1 MKLLHTSDWH
11 LGRTLYSKKE
21 RQEEHLAFL
30 SWLLHTIKENSIDLL
45 IVAGDVFDTASPSSS
60 SQKLYYDFLLNVVK
74 SGCKNVL
81 IVGGN
86 HDSPS
91 FLNAP
96 KVLLAALNVCVI
108 GNVSE
113 NIEDEVILIEDIDEQ
128 PLAIVC
134 AVPFLRERDISRFT
148 EGEAYSDRSKRIA
161 ENIRKHYE
169 KVAELAENKR
179 KSISRNLPI
188 IATGHLSV
196 AGGITIQDDGVR
208 ETFIGNI
215 ECVGS
220 DIFPSIFDY
229 VALGHYHIPSVI
241 SETVRYCGS
250 PIPMGFG
257 EVNQKKS
264 VNIVDFNENKPKIT
278 TLEIPVFQKL
288 ESIKGDKT
296 FIANR
301 LEELKNTDS
310 SVWVEVVYEGNDLFS
325 DFSAWIYEKTAGT
338 KVEIIK
344 YQNKQYFSEVL
355 TSADSLQSLE
365 ELDKF
370 EVFDKLLEKHS
381 ITNEQRDELQGSYRE
396 ITMLTESIF
405 LK

>member
-30 SWLLHTIKENSIDLL
+30 SWLLYTIKENSIDLL

-169 KVAELAENKR
+169 KIAEFAENKR
-179 KSISRNLPI
+179 KSIDSNIPI

-196 AGGITIQDDGVR
+196 AGGLTIQDDGVR
-208 ETFIGNI
+208 ETYIGNI
-215 ECVGS
+215 ECVCS
-220 DIFPSIFDY
+220 DIFPPIFDY

-264 VNIVDFNENKPKIT
+264 VNIVDFSENKPKIT

-355 TSADSLQSLE
+355 TTADSLQSLE